1 MQFVGWIYFLHV
13 IVAAAFVMTT
23 IIMQLV
29 VARVMRSIPA
39 SPGKTEAV
47 DFLQK
52 RWLPIVDLIIILVGV
67 SGLGLAYF
75 YRVEVQSNSLLQM
88 KIGTGTIALAA
99 AYLNHFYFRYKKRR
113 LAASGH
119 NQELLAK
126 VSRLMRVLDKVAL
139 IGGALTALLGFYIVH
154 V

>member
-13 IVAAAFVMTT
+13 TVAAAFVMTM

-29 VARVMRSIPA
+29 VARVMRYIPA
-39 SPGKTEAV
+39 SPGKMEAV

-75 YRVEVQSNSLLQM
+75 FWVQVQSNSLLQI
-88 KIGTGTIALAA
+88 KIGTATIALAA

-113 LAASGH
+113 LSASGH
-119 NQELLAK
+119 NPELLAK
-126 VSRLMRVLDKVAL
+126 VGRLMGVLDKVAL

>member
-13 IVAAAFVMTT
+13 TVAAAFVMTM

-29 VARVMRSIPA
+29 VSRVMRYIPA
-39 SPGKTEAV
+39 SPGKKEAV

-75 YRVEVQSNSLLQM
+75 FWVHVQSNSLLQI
-88 KIGTGTIALAA
+88 KIGTATIALAA

-119 NQELLAK
+119 NPELLAK
-126 VSRLMRVLDKVAL
+126 VGRLMGVLDKVAL